1 MSDKLTEPYDPS
13 EMPEGVSPA
22 VAQLRAF
29 IEELIEREVSH
40 VNNKWG
46 EEVSLQIRKSLRR
59 VTRDLFHKNTVHE
72 DFLTKGEPSQFDD
85 AIKTL
90 FGFDGK

>member
-13 EMPEGVSPA
+13 EMPEGVSP
-22 VAQLRAF
+22 VVKQLRDF
-29 IEELIEREVSH
+29 VEELIEREVNH
-40 VNNKWG
+40 TRERWG

-72 DFLTKGEPSQFDD
+72 DFLTNGEPSQFDD
-85 AIKTL
+85 AIRTL
-90 FGFDGK
+90 FGFDGN